1 MHMGDCAG
9 ALVLTED
16 SMSEDFDD
24 LYGSNF
30 LAATDLKKPIT
41 AIVEQVEQQDFAR
54 QGERRKM
61 KAVLHVRGIKKPIVV
76 NKTNALT
83 LAAAFGKDF
92 DDWIDQRVTIKAE
105 PTTFGGKPTKG
116 IRLYSTNGED
126 APALKG
132 PKSKGA
138 SNQDFDDETDDL

>member
-1 MHMGDCAG
+1 
-9 ALVLTED
+9 
-16 SMSEDFDD
+16 MSEDFDD

-61 KAVLHVRGIKKPIVV
+61 KAVLHVHGIKKPIVV

-92 DDWIDQRVTIKAE
+92 DDWIKQRVTIKAE

-116 IRLYSTNGED
+116 IRLYPANGEE
-126 APALKG
+126 APALKT
-132 PKSKGA
+132 PKPKPKRS
-138 SNQDFDDETDDL
+138 DDPDDELPEDDL